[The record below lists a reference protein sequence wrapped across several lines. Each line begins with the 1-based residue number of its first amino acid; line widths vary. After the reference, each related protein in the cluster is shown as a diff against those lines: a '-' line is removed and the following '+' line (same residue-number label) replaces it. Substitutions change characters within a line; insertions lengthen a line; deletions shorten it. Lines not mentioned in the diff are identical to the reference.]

1 MNPPLQTRGPA
12 PSPNPGPAPHRG
24 RGPGAWLVWAAVWA
38 ALCAAASGCALKP
51 PAPWERGNL
60 ARPEMALQPDPLEAR
75 LQQHLY
81 SSKENATGGSSIG
94 GGGCG
99 CN

>member
-1 MNPPLQTRGPA
+1 MTRRPSSPRPLRP
-12 PSPNPGPAPHRG
+12 R
-24 RGPGAWLVWAAVWA
+24 LAASTLLAAA
-38 ALCAAASGCALKP
+38 ALAVGGCALKP
-51 PAPWERGNL
+51 PAPWEKGLL
-60 ARPEMALQPDPLEAR
+60 ARPDMALQPDPLEAR

-81 SSKENATGGSSIG
+81 SSKENASGGASIG

>member
-1 MNPPLQTRGPA
+1 MNTPLQI
-12 PSPNPGPAPHRG
+12 PGPLTPPTPGRAQRRWRG
-24 RGPGAWLVWAAVWA
+24 ALVCSMWAVA
-38 ALCAAASGCALKP
+38 CAAASGCALKP
-51 PAPWERGNL
+51 PAAWERGHL
-60 ARPEMALQPDPLEAR
+60 ARPDMALQPDPLEAR

>member
-1 MNPPLQTRGPA
+1 MRSRPSLTRLEAPQPPA
-12 PSPNPGPAPHRG
+12 PRHPLRRRAPARLALPVLLA
-24 RGPGAWLVWAAVWA
+24 PLLLGA
-38 ALCAAASGCALKP
+38 CAFSP
-51 PAPWERGNL
+51 PAPWERGSL
-60 ARPEMALQPDPLEAR
+60 ARPEMALQADPLEAR

-81 SSKENATGGSSIG
+81 SSKENASGGASIG